1 MDLDKDR
8 TLQYYV
14 CISRNWTDCCNCS
27 SILRDILMNRFA
39 KVAILVGLMATASA
53 CTRIETGEVG
63 VRRSFDKTIETAELM
78 PGTVNQTI
86 FGDVMTFPTK
96 DVQVDVTD
104 MTPLA
109 ADNSTVADFDMSVI
123 YSINPGSVA
132 EIYIEKNRGFHA
144 ETEDGDTLLMYNY
157 IRQLARNA
165 AYKVSRRYESLKMAD
180 NRAEIEQLVRQEI
193 VNQLAAEK
201 LDGQI
206 DVSQVLVR
214 QITPA
219 KNIVD
224 SANLLVQ
231 AQNENKRKE
240 VEVSTAKL
248 EAQRIAAL
256 NANAGATKYMEA
268 TAIVTIAEAVRDGKV
283 NTIVIPYD
291 FKGIVNVK

>member
-1 MDLDKDR
+1 MNNFVKF
-8 TLQYYV
+8 T
-14 CISRNWTDCCNCS
+14 
-27 SILRDILMNRFA
+27 ILA
-39 KVAILVGLMATASA
+39 GLVSTVSA

-63 VRRSFDKTIETAELM
+63 VRRSFDKTIETTELL
-78 PGTVNQTI
+78 PGSVNQTM

-109 ADNSTVADFDMSVI
+109 SDNSTVADFDMSVI

-193 VNQLAAEK
+193 ISQLVAENLGGK
-201 LDGQI
+201 I

-214 QITPA
+214 QIIPA
-219 KNIVD
+219 ENIVE

-240 VEVSTAKL
+240 VEVGTAKL
-248 EAQRIAAL
+248 EAERIAAL

-268 TAIVTIAEAVRDGKV
+268 TAIVTIAEAIKEGKV

>member
-1 MDLDKDR
+1 
-8 TLQYYV
+8 
-14 CISRNWTDCCNCS
+14 
-27 SILRDILMNRFA
+27 MNRFA
-39 KVAILVGLMATASA
+39 KVAVLVGLMASASA

-96 DVQVDVTD
+96 DVQVDVVD

-109 ADNSTVADFDMSVI
+109 SDNSTIKDFDLSVV

-144 ETEDGDTLLMYNY
+144 ETEEGDTLLMYNY

-180 NRAEIEQLVRQEI
+180 NRAEIEQLVRAEI
-193 VNQLAAEK
+193 VQQLADEK
-201 LDGQI
+201 LDGAI
-206 DVSQVLVR
+206 SVSQVLVR

-219 KNIVD
+219 DNIVQ

-240 VEVSTAKL
+240 VEVGTAKL
-248 EAQRIAAL
+248 EAERIAAL